1 MTRAPS
7 PAHGRPGAQG
17 SAPYAQG
24 GHHVSALQGRVFGCL
39 AASQI
44 GSAMGAAVEGWDWRQ
59 VEEKY
64 GFLDRLL
71 SYEHYGNGWKRLP
84 GTTEDGIER
93 QRVFLRAIRR
103 VGGRIGPEDVAAVW
117 REEVDPEHA
126 AWCME
131 PFDRQLIRLA
141 RAGVPG
147 SRLGSFSP
155 YSDLISLAR
164 SCHPIGLINALNPQQ
179 AWDDVHRVGQVL
191 QPALGSGLDWAGL
204 VAAVIAAACDP
215 AASFDDALG
224 AGLGLVDDG
233 IRREVERALKVA
245 EAAREPLAMRD
256 AFAEHYSGH
265 GVVYAM
271 SHANEIVSKAV
282 AVVRAAGGSPR
293 QSILTA
299 VNFGRDTD
307 CLAAVAGGM
316 AGALSGPADLPADW
330 IAQVD
335 AATAAN
341 PHTCLR
347 LSLSEM
353 ADIVLSG
360 LRAERQRMADY
371 AGRLGEV
378 L

>member
-1 MTRAPS
+1 M
-7 PAHGRPGAQG
+7 GAL
-17 SAPYAQG
+17 SD
-24 GHHVSALQGRVFGCL
+24 RVYGCL

-59 VEEKY
+59 VVERH
-64 GFLDRLL
+64 GLLDRLL
-71 SYEHYGNGWKRLP
+71 PYEHYGNGWQRPP

-103 VGGRIGPEDVAAVW
+103 AGGRFGPDDVAAVW

-141 RAGVPG
+141 AAGVTG
-147 SRLGSFSP
+147 SRLGSFNP
-155 YSDLISLAR
+155 YCDLVSLAC

-179 AWDDVHRVGQVL
+179 AWADVHHVGLVL
-191 QPALGSGLDWAGL
+191 QQPAGSGLDWAGL
-204 VAAVIAAACDP
+204 VASMIAAACEPGARFEGALEDGL
-215 AASFDDALG
+215 SFVTGD
-224 AGLGLVDDG
+224 V
-233 IRREVERALKVA
+233 RREVERALEVA
-245 EAAREPLAMRD
+245 DHAGEPLAMRE
-256 AFAEHYSGH
+256 AFEADYSGT

-271 SHANEIVSKAV
+271 SHANEVVSKAV
-282 AVVRAAGGSPR
+282 AVVKATNGSPR

-307 CLAAVAGGM
+307 CLAAVAGGI
-316 AGALSGPADLPADW
+316 AGALSGGADLPQEW
-330 IAQVD
+330 IRQVD

-347 LSLSEM
+347 LSLREM
-353 ADIVLSG
+353 ADMVLEG
-360 LRAERQRMADY
+360 LRREQDRLRDY
-371 AGRLGEV
+371 SKRLGAV